1 MAVDSQPKRKTSLEE
16 LLTLNVCVLFSKP
29 LRTSFHVHRVSSRC
43 ETRGTSSLPLEQ
55 KYQQQCDCRI
65 VESWSELGWSWIGL
79 LPWSTIEQHTHIHT
93 HIDTHRHP
101 VWMGRNI
108 DSQVSDQ
115 YQEDRPW
122 LESDQRRKTKCFPL
136 RGVDKPKSCRRWSPV
151 RVVFTRTTS
160 IFQPAIRNNLG
171 IRFERERE
179 RRARFS
185 TLERWVVP
193 FERWSKDRSILDK
206 RVYKNS
212 SLEIASIV
220 WHQGTNH
227 LWRCG
232 AAGITSSSWKPA
244 RDTGT
249 CAPADLFWISS
260 VRGRS
265 VILDWEIRSKSSM
278 IRDFCSIGGAR
289 SRMFVGGVFVW
300 HVTRR
305 CATSVMGKRTRRHD
319 EGFQRRDD
327 VVAASRRA
335 HAFSEVGS
343 LIPCAPDV
351 IFFYLL
357 YLNSFIFRI
366 CISFERILLLRK
378 MKFEGNDQFLLL

>member
-1 MAVDSQPKRKTSLEE
+1 
-16 LLTLNVCVLFSKP
+16 
-29 LRTSFHVHRVSSRC
+29 
-43 ETRGTSSLPLEQ
+43 
-55 KYQQQCDCRI
+55 
-65 VESWSELGWSWIGL
+65 
-79 LPWSTIEQHTHIHT
+79 
-93 HIDTHRHP
+93 
-101 VWMGRNI
+101 MGRNI
-108 DSQVSDQ
+108 DSQVSDE

-136 RGVDKPKSCRRWSPV
+136 GGVDKPKSCRRWSPV
-151 RVVFTRTTS
+151 RVVFTRTTN

-171 IRFERERE
+171 IRFERE

-227 LWRCG
+227 LWPCG

-244 RDTGT
+244 RDTLVHQQISFGYR
-249 CAPADLFWISS
+249 LFEG
-260 VRGRS
+260 GRS
-265 VILDWEIRSKSSM
+265 VILNWAIRSKSSM
-278 IRDFCSIGGAR
+278 IRDFCCSIGGAR
-289 SRMFVGGVFVW
+289 VSSRMFVGGVFVW

-305 CATSVMGKRTRRHD
+305 CATSVMGERTRRHD

-357 YLNSFIFRI
+357 YFNSFIFRI

>member
-1 MAVDSQPKRKTSLEE
+1 
-16 LLTLNVCVLFSKP
+16 
-29 LRTSFHVHRVSSRC
+29 
-43 ETRGTSSLPLEQ
+43 
-55 KYQQQCDCRI
+55 
-65 VESWSELGWSWIGL
+65 
-79 LPWSTIEQHTHIHT
+79 
-93 HIDTHRHP
+93 
-101 VWMGRNI
+101 MGRNI
-108 DSQVSDQ
+108 DSQVSDE

-171 IRFERERE
+171 IRFERE

-260 VRGRS
+260 VRGRAICDLGLGDPIQIFDDQRFLFDRWCALED
-265 VILDWEIRSKSSM
+265 VRWWCVRVTCDTEVCDECDGKKDSSPRRR
-278 IRDFCSIGGAR
+278 IPATGWRCCRLSTCSRFLGGRISDSLCAR
-289 SRMFVGGVFVW
+289 
-300 HVTRR
+300 
-305 CATSVMGKRTRRHD
+305 CY
-319 EGFQRRDD
+319 
-327 VVAASRRA
+327 
-335 HAFSEVGS
+335 
-343 LIPCAPDV
+343 
-351 IFFYLL
+351 FFL
-357 YLNSFIFRI
+357 SFI
-366 CISFERILLLRK
+366 S
-378 MKFEGNDQFLLL
+378 

>member
-1 MAVDSQPKRKTSLEE
+1 
-16 LLTLNVCVLFSKP
+16 
-29 LRTSFHVHRVSSRC
+29 
-43 ETRGTSSLPLEQ
+43 
-55 KYQQQCDCRI
+55 
-65 VESWSELGWSWIGL
+65 
-79 LPWSTIEQHTHIHT
+79 
-93 HIDTHRHP
+93 
-101 VWMGRNI
+101 MGRNI

-136 RGVDKPKSCRRWSPV
+136 GGVDKPKSCRRWSPV

-244 RDTGT
+244 RDTLVHQQISFGYRLFEG
-249 CAPADLFWISS
+249 DLWSWT
-260 VRGRS
+260 GRS
-265 VILDWEIRSKSSM
+265 DPNLRWSEIFVRSVV
-278 IRDFCSIGGAR
+278 RARGCSLVVC
-289 SRMFVGGVFVW
+289 SCDMWHGGVRRVW
-300 HVTRR
+300 WEKGLVATTKDSSDGMTLLPPLDVLTFFRR
-305 CATSVMGKRTRRHD
+305 
-319 EGFQRRDD
+319 
-327 VVAASRRA
+327 
-335 HAFSEVGS
+335 
-343 LIPCAPDV
+343 
-351 IFFYLL
+351 
-357 YLNSFIFRI
+357 
-366 CISFERILLLRK
+366 
-378 MKFEGNDQFLLL
+378 